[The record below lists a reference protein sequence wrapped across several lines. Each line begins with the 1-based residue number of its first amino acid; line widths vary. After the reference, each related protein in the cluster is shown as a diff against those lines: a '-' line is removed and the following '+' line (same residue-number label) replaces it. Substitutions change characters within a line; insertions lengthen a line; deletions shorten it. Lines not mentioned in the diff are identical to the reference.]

1 MRNKKIE
8 FNFSSPELSQKYSNL
23 ILREIPLSATG
34 VSSRVFFY
42 LKDKKLIDY
51 KVSKATDKKSW
62 VKLNYFEAFWL
73 MMIKEFRVFGIPDRH
88 IKVIKSALFKTTA
101 ELYKEGD
108 FEKETLMKQLGMIW
122 MNEDEREEMHQEFDD
137 YLEGVEKIPDA
148 DLIYLTSIGG
158 IVSTLLLSSDMP
170 VFVLVP
176 NTNPETMKDAPL
188 MIEVITELV
197 PSDLQISN
205 EGLNPHVSKLTIPLR
220 PIFEKL
226 FTSEIKNELF
236 LHYRLITDKEK
247 QILDLIQEGDF
258 KEIVIKMSEGEPV
271 LNIKNKGEF
280 VGDKVKEIRK
290 ILGIK
295 NYKNITLVFRNDKH
309 IYYENESKI

>member
-1 MRNKKIE
+1 M
-8 FNFSSPELSQKYSNL
+8 L
-23 ILREIPLSATG
+23 ILT
-34 VSSRVFFY
+34 SSEYSILQRCLPF
-42 LKDKKLIDY
+42 LI
-51 KVSKATDKKSW
+51 S
-62 VKLNYFEAFWL
+62 
-73 MMIKEFRVFGIPDRH
+73 
-88 IKVIKSALFKTTA
+88 IKSALFKTTA
-101 ELYKEGD
+101 ELYKEGH
-108 FEKETLMKQLGMIW
+108 FEKEVLMKQLGMIW
-122 MNEDEREEMHQEFDD
+122 MNEDEREEMHQDFDD
-137 YLEGVEKIPDA
+137 YLEGVEKIPDS

-188 MIEVITELV
+188 MIGVITELV
-197 PSDLQISN
+197 PADLQMSS
-205 EGLNPHVSKLTIPLR
+205 EWLNPHISKLTIPLR

-295 NYKNITLVFRNDKH
+295 NYKNITLIFRNDKH

>member
-1 MRNKKIE
+1 MSNKKIG
-8 FNFSSPELSQKYSNL
+8 FNFSSPELAQKYSNL
-23 ILREIPLSATG
+23 TLREIPLSATG

-51 KVSKATDKKSW
+51 KVAKATDKKSW

-88 IKVIKSALFKTTA
+88 IKLIKSALFKTTA
-101 ELYKEGD
+101 ELYKEGH
-108 FEKETLMKQLGMIW
+108 FEKEVLMKQLGMIW
-122 MNEDEREEMHQEFDD
+122 MNEDEKEEMHQEFDD
-137 YLEGVEKIPDA
+137 YLEGVEKIPES
-148 DLIYLTSIGG
+148 DLIYLTLMGG
-158 IVSTLLLSSDMP
+158 IISILLLTSDMP

-188 MIEVITELV
+188 IIELITELV
-197 PSDLQISN
+197 SSEIQMSN
-205 EGLNPHVSKLTIPLR
+205 ESINPHTSKLTIPLR

-226 FTSEIKNELF
+226 FMSDIKNKLF
-236 LHYRLITDKEK
+236 LHYRLITDKEN

-258 KEIVIKMSEGEPV
+258 KEIVIKMSGDEPV
-271 LNIKNKGEF
+271 FNVKNKGEF
-280 VGDKVKEIRK
+280 VGDKAKEIRK

>member
-1 MRNKKIE
+1 
-8 FNFSSPELSQKYSNL
+8 
-23 ILREIPLSATG
+23 
-34 VSSRVFFY
+34 
-42 LKDKKLIDY
+42 
-51 KVSKATDKKSW
+51 
-62 VKLNYFEAFWL
+62 

-88 IKVIKSALFKTTA
+88 IKLIKSALFKTTA
-101 ELYKEGD
+101 ELYKEGH
-108 FEKETLMKQLGMIW
+108 FEKEVLMKQLGMIW
-122 MNEDEREEMHQEFDD
+122 MNEDEREEMHQDFDD
-137 YLEGVEKIPDA
+137 YLEGVEKIPDS

-188 MIEVITELV
+188 MIDVITELV
-197 PSDLQISN
+197 PSDLQMSN
-205 EGLNPHVSKLTIPLR
+205 EGLNPHISKLTIPLR

-295 NYKNITLVFRNDKH
+295 NYKNITLIFRNDKH

>member
-1 MRNKKIE
+1 MRHKKIE
-8 FNFSSPELSQKYSNL
+8 LNFSSPELSQKYSNL

-34 VSSRVFFY
+34 VTSRVFFY
-42 LKDKKLIDY
+42 LKNKKLIDY
-51 KVSKATDKKSW
+51 KNSNASDKKSW

-73 MMIKEFRVFGIPDRH
+73 MMIKEFRIFGIPDRH
-88 IKVIKSALFKTTA
+88 IKLIKLMLFKTTA
-101 ELYKEGD
+101 ELYKEGH
-108 FEKETLMKQLGMIW
+108 FEKELLMKQLGMIW
-122 MNEDEREEMHQEFDD
+122 MNEDEREEMHQTFDD
-137 YLEGVEKIPDA
+137 YLEGIEKIPEE
-148 DLIYLTSIGG
+148 DLMYLTLIGG
-158 IVSTLLLSSDMP
+158 IVSRLLLSSDMP

-188 MIEVITELV
+188 MFDVITEFV
-197 PSDLQISN
+197 PSDLQMSN
-205 EGLNPHVSKLTIPLR
+205 EFVNPNISKLTIPLR

-226 FTSEIKNELF
+226 FTSGIKNELF

-271 LNIKNKGEF
+271 LKIKNKGEF
-280 VGDKVKEIRK
+280 IGDKAKEIRK

>member
-1 MRNKKIE
+1 MRHKKIE
-8 FNFSSPELSQKYSNL
+8 LNFSSHELSQKYSNL

-34 VSSRVFFY
+34 VTSRVFFY
-42 LKDKKLIDY
+42 LKNKKLIDY
-51 KVSKATDKKSW
+51 TNSNASDKKSW

-73 MMIKEFRVFGIPDRH
+73 MMIKEFRIFGIPDRH
-88 IKVIKSALFKTTA
+88 IKLIKLMLFKTTA
-101 ELYKEGD
+101 ELYKEGH
-108 FEKETLMKQLGMIW
+108 FEKELLMKQLGMIW
-122 MNEDEREEMHQEFDD
+122 MNEDEREEMHQTFDD
-137 YLEGVEKIPDA
+137 YLEGIEKIPEE
-148 DLIYLTSIGG
+148 DLMYLTLIGG
-158 IVSTLLLSSDMP
+158 IVSRLLLSSDMP

-188 MIEVITELV
+188 MFDVITEFV
-197 PSDLQISN
+197 PSDLQMSN
-205 EGLNPHVSKLTIPLR
+205 EFVNPNISKLTIPLR

-226 FTSEIKNELF
+226 FTSGIKNELF

-271 LNIKNKGEF
+271 LKIKNKGEF
-280 VGDKVKEIRK
+280 IGDKAKEIRK